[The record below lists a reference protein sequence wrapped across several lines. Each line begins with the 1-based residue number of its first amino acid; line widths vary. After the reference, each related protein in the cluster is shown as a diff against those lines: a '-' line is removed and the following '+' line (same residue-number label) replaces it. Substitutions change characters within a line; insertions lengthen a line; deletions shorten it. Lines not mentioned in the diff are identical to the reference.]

1 MIKTARHLHA
11 CVILSAQ
18 TIVDSLNELKRIAT
32 DLVIW
37 KNVSQSDMEKVL
49 SDIPLPVNQGVANT
63 KEYIMKLHQQ
73 LPDKRSKIIINIVN
87 NNVTVEN

>member
-1 MIKTARHLHA
+1 MIDKLSVHS

-18 TIVDSLNELKRIAT
+18 TIVDSLKELKRIAT

-49 SDIPLPVNQGVANT
+49 SDIPLPVIPGIANT
-63 KEYIMKLHQQ
+63 KECIMKLHQQ
-73 LPDKRSKIIINIVN
+73 LRDKRSKIIINVVN
-87 NNVTVEN
+87 NNVTMEN